1 MLVQLLFEQP
11 RHPEQLYRTCD
22 GLLRLQ
28 KKAPAASFAK
38 ACELAIEY
46 RNFSYR
52 FVGRILQNN
61 MEDHQDLPAKEQFL
75 PVHGNIRGKEYYT
88 NHYPILKMNIE
99 TQLKQLRLHGMG
111 RSWQALMETR
121 KHHELSFTEGMEMLL
136 QAEEDD
142 RSDKR
147 FERLQRG
154 AHFRYQ
160 ASIEELQLETSRGL
174 DKSLVANLATGDYIA
189 KGEAVLVCG
198 STGTG
203 KSFLASALGHHACSQ
218 GYKVV
223 YYNLHKL
230 LLKTKMSR
238 IDGTIYKFFEKLSR
252 TDLLILD
259 DFGLTHLEQQ
269 QRMDFMEII
278 EDRHASKTTIIASQL
293 PVASWY
299 DVIGEN
305 TIADALLDRMVHT
318 SYRIE
323 LKGESLRKKK

>member
-1 MLVQLLFEQP
+1 
-11 RHPEQLYRTCD
+11 
-22 GLLRLQ
+22 
-28 KKAPAASFAK
+28 
-38 ACELAIEY
+38 
-46 RNFSYR
+46 
-52 FVGRILQNN
+52 
-61 MEDHQDLPAKEQFL
+61 
-75 PVHGNIRGKEYYT
+75 
-88 NHYPILKMNIE
+88 MNIE
-99 TQLKQLRLHGMG
+99 TQLRQLRLHGMG

-160 ASIEELQLETSRGL
+160 ASIQELHMETSRGL
-174 DKSLVANLATGDYIA
+174 DKSLVANLATGEYIA

-203 KSFLASALGHHACSQ
+203 KSFLASALGHHACSL

-223 YYNLHKL
+223 YYNLQKL

-278 EDRHASKTTIIASQL
+278 EDRHACKATIIASQL